1 MFFTP
6 EPSIQHLILLSSLSP
21 PDSRGPCL
29 VAEAFCQVSF
39 FKYFCY
45 SVPISNKYFIQEIM
59 LLLETFYHFQSK
71 DSKVLLTFGKAKVIT
86 SLMSFISNIYSSVR
100 GYVCICFLGQ

>member
-39 FKYFCY
+39 FK
-45 SVPISNKYFIQEIM
+45 I
-59 LLLETFYHFQSK
+59 LLLQCPHIKQVFYTGNNAAIRN
-71 DSKVLLTFGKAKVIT
+71 VLPF
-86 SLMSFISNIYSSVR
+86 SV
-100 GYVCICFLGQ
+100 